1 MQCVWVICCDGNFF
15 FVFSLQLRR
24 IRDWIIIIIN
34 VIEIVSIESIYGA
47 MLEIGDRSRE
57 TEASS
62 NCNNNNNKTL
72 TSVTDIH
79 HLRALAL
86 NGMEWRQKK
95 NKKKKLRAAERP
107 ARIYGP
113 VNKFVTWQ
121 ATNKY
126 GEHTHHARARARLRD
141 LTDIGRL
148 LISTQHAALSVCWSQ
163 QRNKHRAQA
172 GRLAQSIR
180 LAVMCVNCYSHMTKS
195 Y

>member
-34 VIEIVSIESIYGA
+34 VIEIVSIESMYGA

-95 NKKKKLRAAERP
+95 YRNKKIACRWATSPNIWTSKQICYLASHQQVWRTHALR
-107 ARIYGP
+107 
-113 VNKFVTWQ
+113 T
-121 ATNKY
+121 
-126 GEHTHHARARARLRD
+126 RARLRD